1 VAEFWTLGGF
11 DIMSIY
17 LSLKHVPELA
27 PLTRKQRRQVHEQ
40 CLQRY
45 FFRARATSR
54 SISAFLAAIFIASI
68 FAFVGTSIP
77 SWFGI
82 SHSVWFFPISA
93 VVGVVIGRFVLSRIA
108 IPTLRPFYRKF
119 IERDIREP
127 AA

>member
-1 VAEFWTLGGF
+1 VAQLFSLGGF

-17 LSLKHVPELA
+17 LSLKSVPELA
-27 PLTRKQRRQVHEQ
+27 PLTRKQRRQVHEE
-40 CLQRY
+40 CLLRY
-45 FFRARATSR
+45 FFRAPATPR
-54 SISAFLAAIFIASI
+54 SISAFVAAIFIASI

-82 SHSVWFFPISA
+82 SHGVWFFPISA
-93 VVGVVIGRFVLSRIA
+93 VVGVVVGRFVLSRIA
-108 IPTLRPFYRKF
+108 IPVLRPFYRKF